1 MHNVR
6 LMKHPQTYSVNHPEP
21 LLSSTE
27 SFFIFLS
34 GLKWTENCYC
44 DVNFWFVRMT
54 SVCLLSGCS
63 YVNVYIKMHIHNTV
77 ILCKLIMV
85 FRNKRKRLDISDS
98 DLRHTVFL
106 TFLTTTHWCGF
117 SVRFAATSV
126 VLLAL
131 FCVRWMNSQEPW
143 PKIQSSKIH
152 KNYP

>member
-1 MHNVR
+1 MSVVISWFAIKWLLWIDYFNDLVKR

-63 YVNVYIKMHIHNTV
+63 YVNVYIKMHIHSTV

-98 DLRHTVFL
+98 DRRHTVFL
-106 TFLTTTHWCGF
+106 TFFDHNTLMWFLSQICCYF
-117 SVRFAATSV
+117 CCIANL
-126 VLLAL
+126 VL
-131 FCVRWMNSQEPW
+131 C
-143 PKIQSSKIH
+143 
-152 KNYP
+152 